1 MVYIRDDHIPD
12 AHFGLEAAR
21 ERLTLVQQM
30 ANAWTPPPNRPE
42 WETTAMPLDY
52 LDLSNE
58 VSTQMLTESVNDHRA
73 WLSGQVDPRST
84 IITLGADA
92 LAETYAIVQVVR
104 EQPLPLYLHS
114 PEAFELTAWRQIME
128 TASEKLN
135 QGLGF
140 TVIDRLPMDEFN
152 DDDMKAVFWIVG
164 QLIGRTV
171 AQKWDGTMLYDVKD
185 KGKAF
190 GYGVRG
196 SYTNV
201 ELVFHTD
208 NAFGAAPPEYVGLL
222 CKYPAVSGGISR
234 FCSLYSVHN
243 MMLRDHPAL
252 LKRLYAPMLFDRQAE
267 HAPGMPKTALA
278 PFFAFDGAK
287 LTARAN
293 VQLVRKGH
301 DVAGVDMEP
310 ELADALAAVEAV
322 GNRPEFW
329 LELPIERG
337 QLQYLNNM
345 ELGHYRSH
353 FEDHD
358 DPVKKRHLFRTWHR
372 NAGGRAYDG

>member
-1 MVYIRDDHIPD
+1 M
-12 AHFGLEAAR
+12 AA
-21 ERLTLVQQM
+21 
-30 ANAWTPPPNRPE
+30 
-42 WETTAMPLDY
+42 
-52 LDLSNE
+52 
-58 VSTQMLTESVNDHRA
+58 
-73 WLSGQVDPRST
+73 
-84 IITLGADA
+84 
-92 LAETYAIVQVVR
+92 
-104 EQPLPLYLHS
+104 
-114 PEAFELTAWRQIME
+114 
-128 TASEKLN
+128 ASEKLT

-140 TVIDRLPMDEFN
+140 AVIDRLPMDEFD

-301 DVAGVDMEP
+301 DVAGVDLEP

-358 DPVKKRHLFRTWHR
+358 DPTKKRHLFRTWHR